1 VLSTYGKRS
10 GLARE
15 TAFKTAGAF
24 GAGMARMGG
33 TCGAVTGA
41 FMVIGLK
48 HGKTKA
54 DDDAAREKTYEL
66 AQQFAARFRARNKSI
81 VCRELLG
88 YDLATEEGRE
98 SVMEK
103 NLFAT
108 ICPRF
113 VKDAG
118 EILEEILFQEGTS

>member
-1 VLSTYGKRS
+1 
-10 GLARE
+10 
-15 TAFKTAGAF
+15 
-24 GAGMARMGG
+24 MARMGG